1 MSFLSRHRWVNQR
14 IASTFNLDISEV
26 EIFMRAEENF
36 AILNA
41 FLAAKSS
48 KRLFVYY
55 QSPDVQ
61 TEV

>member
-1 MSFLSRHRWVNQR
+1 MAFQSRHRWVNQR
-14 IASTFNLDISEV
+14 IANTFNLDITEV
-26 EIFMRAEENF
+26 ETFMRADENF

-41 FLAAKSS
+41 FLAAESS